1 MTYLI
6 SKSFEY
12 QKVERV
18 EFIREITKLPL
29 YPKNG
34 VLEDFYYY
42 QTFPF
47 KPKPNIC
54 LVIGHNNEVA
64 DLLHNHLNII
74 CEENIFIISCAIN
87 YIKDYDVPDKNIF
100 LCDQMSD
107 NQVRFRNGKDFGL
120 NFHATDAELYLAQS
134 DEPDILMRFK
144 SCFNEI
150 YHNAKE

>member
-1 MTYLI
+1 M
-6 SKSFEY
+6 
-12 QKVERV
+12 VERV
-18 EFIREITKLPL
+18 DFIREIIKLPL
-29 YPKNG
+29 YPKSG

-47 KPKPNIC
+47 KPKPNVC

-64 DLLHNHLNII
+64 DLLNNHLDII
-74 CEENIFIISCAIN
+74 CEDNIFIVSCAIN

-107 NQVRFRNGKDFGL
+107 NQVRFRNGNDFGL
-120 NFHATDAELYLAQS
+120 NFYATDAEIYLAQS
-134 DEPDILMRFK
+134 DEPDILIRFK

-150 YHNAKE
+150 HHNAKE